1 MKTETILVVDNDR
14 HITDLLAAEL
24 LPMLGY
30 QALVAHDSQGA
41 MDMIRDRQ
49 PDLMLLD
56 LQLPDSNGLDLLR
69 GLAREGYSIPTII
82 TTGHGSEQVAVDAFR
97 LGVQDYLIKPLD
109 AHRLSDSISRALTES
124 RLVREKAELVSQLKQ
139 QVSWL
144 MVLSKVGQSV
154 TSILDLDQVLR
165 RIVDTAVYLTHADEG
180 FLALV
185 DGQSDQLRLRAAR
198 DIDRNH
204 STLLNLSINYSTAGT
219 AVRTGRPVRMQ
230 SNAPD
235 SSLKISTGY
244 LVHSLLHVP
253 IFLKDKALGVLSVDN
268 RLSQQPFT
276 EMDETLL
283 AALADYAAV
292 AIENARLYEQA
303 QLELAERKRAEA
315 QLEASLKE
323 KTVLLQEIH
332 HRVKNNLQVII
343 SLLNLHSNYISD
355 SQLRSALQDSQ
366 YRIRTMA
373 LIHQKL
379 YQSTNLAEINVG
391 DYIRDLAAS
400 LFRSYQAE
408 AHRIYLRLQIDDFF
422 LAMDPAVTC
431 GLILNELISNAL
443 KHAFPEGR
451 GGEIRIEFRAGP
463 AGQLSLVVADNGA
476 GFPPQVN
483 FYQSETLGLQ
493 LVNALVTQLNGTITY
508 QQQNGTE
515 IRITFD
521 GAHRT

>member
-1 MKTETILVVDNDR
+1 MKTETILVVDNDL
-14 HITDLLAAEL
+14 HTTDLLAAEL
-24 LPMLGY
+24 LPLLGY
-30 QALVAHDSQGA
+30 QALVAHDGRGA
-41 MDMIRDRQ
+41 MDRIREHQ

-56 LQLPDSNGLDLLR
+56 LHLPDSNGLDLLR
-69 GLAREGYSIPTII
+69 ALAREGYNIPTII

-109 AHRLSDSISRALTES
+109 AHRLRESISRALTES
-124 RLVREKAELVSQLKQ
+124 RLIREKADLVSQLKQ

-154 TSILDLDQVLR
+154 TSILDLDQALR

-204 STLLNLSINYSTAGT
+204 STLLNLGINDSTAGA

-230 SNAPD
+230 SNATD

-244 LVHSLLHVP
+244 MVYSLLHVP
-253 IFLKDKALGVLSVDN
+253 IFLKEKTLGVLSVDN

-276 EMDETLL
+276 AMDETLL
-283 AALADYAAV
+283 TALADYAAV

-303 QLELAERKRAEA
+303 QQELAERKRAET

-332 HRVKNNLQVII
+332 HRVKNNLQVVI
-343 SLLNLHSNYISD
+343 SLLNLHSDYIKDGYLRNVLRD
-355 SQLRSALQDSQ
+355 SQH
-366 YRIRTMA
+366 RIRTMA

-391 DYIRDLAAS
+391 DYIRDLVAF
-400 LFRSYQAE
+400 LFRSYQAD
-408 AHRIYLRLQIDDFF
+408 AHQISLRLQIDDFF

-443 KHAFPEGR
+443 KHAFPEGW
-451 GGEIRIEFRAGP
+451 GGEISIEFRTGQR
-463 AGQLSLVVADNGA
+463 GQLTLVVADNGT
-476 GFPPQVN
+476 GFPPHVN
-483 FYQSETLGLQ
+483 FYQSESLGLQ
-493 LVNALVTQLNGTITY
+493 LVNALVTQLGGTIEFR
-508 QQQNGTE
+508 QQNGTE
-515 IRITFD
+515 IRITFSD
-521 GAHRT
+521 GHRT